1 MVRRG
6 QRHARRQEHPPEEEY
21 HLSFGPRS
29 AGTVGKERFA
39 PGPGASRLKPIDV
52 APGGM
57 VGAQWQ
63 YRRPARALE
72 PPLGEL
78 GLPAGGHLVQGN
90 AEDHRA
96 GQDVNVLRP
105 GRRELNLAQHKP
117 DRQDHGVDR
126 VCRVPGRPGFQMRR
140 LQYRRQLGQEV
151 KGEYRFEPGAGEP
164 PGNRP
169 GVAPH
174 GLARGSTTMPRKCSW
189 YVVAESK

>member
-29 AGTVGKERFA
+29 AGTVGKERFP

-96 GQDVNVLRP
+96 GQD
-105 GRRELNLAQHKP
+105 
-117 DRQDHGVDR
+117 HGVDR

-169 GVAPH
+169 S
-174 GLARGSTTMPRKCSW
+174 RGSTTMPRKCSW
-189 YVVAESK
+189 YVFAESK